1 MLILRPQILENS
13 INKKFQMN
21 ITFEKTGNVT
31 GVVTLNIEKADYEA
45 NVKKGLKNAQS
56 KVQMPGFRPG
66 HVPAGMVKK
75 MYGTQ
80 IKAEEVQK
88 LISEKLYAYIQS
100 EGLDVLGEPIAHED
114 DIDIEKDENFELHF
128 DLGLAPQMNVELSAA
143 DSVDYYDIEVTSE
156 VVDAQVKRMAQ
167 QAGHPANVESY
178 EDRDI
183 VRGVLAQLDENGQ
196 PFEGALVVENA
207 SLMPA
212 YFKNEEQKA
221 LFNGAKVGDLLV
233 INPTTAY
240 DGNET
245 EVSSLL
251 KVKKEEVAQYTG
263 NFSFQISEI
272 SRFVP
277 AEINQEFFDQVFGE
291 GNVNSEA
298 EMREKVTED
307 VRQQYALDSDY
318 KFLLDL
324 RTYVEGKVGEVEFP
338 NEILKK
344 VMLNNN
350 KEKGE
355 AYVEE
360 HFDASI
366 AELKWHLIK
375 ERLVKANDIKLEQTD
390 VKAAAVEAARMQFA
404 QYGMTNVPTEYLENY
419 AEEMLKNKQQAQ
431 ALIERSIETKLVA
444 ALKNVVNLNRKN
456 ISVEDFGKLFEN
468 K

>member
-1 MLILRPQILENS
+1 
-13 INKKFQMN
+13 MN

-31 GVVTLNIEKADYEA
+31 GVLTLNIEKADYEA
-45 NVKKGLKNAQS
+45 NVKKGLQAAQK

-88 LISEKLYAYIQS
+88 LISEKLYAYIQ
-100 EGLDVLGEPIAHED
+100 ENNLDVLGEPIAHD
-114 DIDIEKDENFELHF
+114 DQVDIEKDDNFVLHF
-128 DLGLAPQMNVELSAA
+128 DLGLSPEMNVELSAN
-143 DSVDYYDIEVTSE
+143 DTVDYYDINVTE
-156 VVDAQVKRMAQ
+156 EMVDAQVKRMAQ
-167 QAGHPANVESY
+167 QAGHPENVQSY
-178 EDRDI
+178 EERDI
-183 VRGVLAQLDENGQ
+183 LRGILAQLDENGQ
-196 PFEGALVVENA
+196 PVEGGIVVESA
-207 SLMPA
+207 SLMPT
-212 YFKNEEQKA
+212 YFKNDEQKA
-221 LFNGAKVGDLLV
+221 LFNGAKVNDILV
-233 INPTTAY
+233 INPSKAY
-240 DGNET
+240 EGNEA

-263 NFSFQISEI
+263 DFSFQVNEI

-277 AEINQEFFDQVFGE
+277 AEINQEFFNAVFGE
-291 GNVNSEA
+291 GAVEGEEA
-298 EMREKVTED
+298 FRAKVKEGIQSQH
-307 VRQQYALDSDY
+307 VLDSDY

-324 RTYVEGKVGEVEFP
+324 RAYCEAKVGEVEFP
-338 NEILKK
+338 NEVLKK

-366 AELKWHLIK
+366 NELKWHLIK
-375 ERLVKANDIKLEQTD
+375 EKLVKANDIKLEQAD

-404 QYGMTNVPTEYLENY
+404 QYGMNNVPAEYLENY

-431 ALIERSIETKLVA
+431 SLIERSIETKLVA
-444 ALKNVVNLNRKN
+444 ALKNVLNLNHKAV
-456 ISVEDFGKLFEN
+456 SAEEFGKLFEN
-468 K
+468 

>member
-1 MLILRPQILENS
+1 
-13 INKKFQMN
+13 MN

-31 GVVTLNIEKADYEA
+31 GVLTLNIEKADYEA
-45 NVKKGLKNAQS
+45 NVKKGLQTAQK

-88 LISEKLYAYIQS
+88 LISEKLYAYIQ
-100 EGLDVLGEPIAHED
+100 ENNLDVLGEPIAHD
-114 DIDIEKDENFELHF
+114 DQVDIEKDDNFVLHF
-128 DLGLAPQMNVELSAA
+128 DLGLSPEMNVELSSN
-143 DSVDYYDIEVTSE
+143 DTVDYYDINVTE
-156 VVDAQVKRMAQ
+156 EMVDAQVKRMAQ
-167 QAGHPANVESY
+167 QAGHPENVQSY
-178 EDRDI
+178 EERDI
-183 VRGVLAQLDENGQ
+183 LRGILAQLDENGQ
-196 PFEGALVVENA
+196 PVEGGIVVESA
-207 SLMPA
+207 SLMPT
-212 YFKNEEQKA
+212 YFKNDEQKA
-221 LFNGAKVGDLLV
+221 LFNGAKVNDILV
-233 INPTTAY
+233 INPSKAY
-240 DGNET
+240 EGNEA

-263 NFSFQISEI
+263 DFSFQVNEI

-277 AEINQEFFDQVFGE
+277 AEINQEFFNAVFGE
-291 GNVNSEA
+291 GAVEGEEA
-298 EMREKVTED
+298 FRAKVKEGIQAQH
-307 VRQQYALDSDY
+307 VLDSDY

-324 RTYVEGKVGEVEFP
+324 RAYCEAKVGEVEFP
-338 NEILKK
+338 NEVLKK

-366 AELKWHLIK
+366 NELKWHLIK
-375 ERLVKANDIKLEQTD
+375 EKLVKANDIKLEQAD

-404 QYGMTNVPTEYLENY
+404 QYGMNNVPVEYLENY

-431 ALIERSIETKLVA
+431 QLIERSIETKLVA
-444 ALKNVVNLNRKN
+444 ALKNVLNLNHKAV
-456 ISVEDFGKLFEN
+456 SAEEFGKLFEN
-468 K
+468 

>member
-1 MLILRPQILENS
+1 
-13 INKKFQMN
+13 MN

-31 GVVTLNIEKADYEA
+31 GVLTLNIEKADYEA
-45 NVKKGLKNAQS
+45 SVKKGLQAAQK

-88 LISEKLYAYIQS
+88 LISEKLYAYIQ
-100 EGLDVLGEPIAHED
+100 ENNLDVLGEPIAHD
-114 DIDIEKDENFELHF
+114 DQVDIEKDDNFVLHF
-128 DLGLAPQMNVELSAA
+128 DLGLSPEMNVELSAN
-143 DSVDYYDIEVTSE
+143 DTVDYYDINVTE
-156 VVDAQVKRMAQ
+156 EMVDAQVKRMAQ
-167 QAGHPANVESY
+167 QAGHPENVQSY
-178 EDRDI
+178 EERDI
-183 VRGVLAQLDENGQ
+183 LRGILAQLDENGQ
-196 PFEGALVVENA
+196 PVEGGIVVESA
-207 SLMPA
+207 SLMPT
-212 YFKNEEQKA
+212 YFKNDEQKA
-221 LFNGAKVGDLLV
+221 LFNDAKVNDILV
-233 INPTTAY
+233 INPSKAY
-240 DGNET
+240 EGNEA

-263 NFSFQISEI
+263 NFSFQVNEI

-277 AEINQEFFDQVFGE
+277 AEINQEFFNAVFGE
-291 GNVNSEA
+291 GAVEGEEA
-298 EMREKVTED
+298 FRAKVKEGI
-307 VRQQYALDSDY
+307 QQQHVLDSDY

-324 RTYVEGKVGEVEFP
+324 RAYCEAKVGEVEFP

-366 AELKWHLIK
+366 NELKWHLIK
-375 ERLVKANDIKLEQTD
+375 EKLVKANDIKLEQAD

-404 QYGMTNVPTEYLENY
+404 QYGMNNVPAEYLENY

-431 ALIERSIETKLVA
+431 SLIERSIETKLVA
-444 ALKNVVNLNRKN
+444 ALKNVLNLNHK
-456 ISVEDFGKLFEN
+456 SVSAEEFGKLFEN
-468 K
+468 

>member
-1 MLILRPQILENS
+1 
-13 INKKFQMN
+13 MN

-31 GVVTLNIEKADYEA
+31 GVLTLNIEKADYEA
-45 NVKKGLKNAQS
+45 NVKKGLQTAQK

-88 LISEKLYAYIQS
+88 LISEKLYAYIQ
-100 EGLDVLGEPIAHED
+100 ENNLDVLGEPIAHD
-114 DIDIEKDENFELHF
+114 DQVDIEKDDNFVLHF
-128 DLGLAPQMNVELSAA
+128 DLGLSPEMNVELSSN
-143 DSVDYYDIEVTSE
+143 DTVDYYDINVTE
-156 VVDAQVKRMAQ
+156 EMVDAQVKRMAQ
-167 QAGHPANVESY
+167 QAGHPENVQTY
-178 EDRDI
+178 EERDI
-183 VRGVLAQLDENGQ
+183 LRGILAQLDENGL
-196 PFEGALVVENA
+196 PVEGGIVVESA
-207 SLMPA
+207 SLMPT
-212 YFKNEEQKA
+212 YFKNDEQKA
-221 LFNGAKVGDLLV
+221 LFNGAKVNDILV
-233 INPTTAY
+233 INPSKAY
-240 DGNET
+240 EGNEA

-263 NFSFQISEI
+263 DFSFQVNEI

-277 AEINQEFFDQVFGE
+277 AEINQEFFNAVFGE
-291 GNVNSEA
+291 GAVEGEEA
-298 EMREKVTED
+298 FRTKVKEGIQAQH
-307 VRQQYALDSDY
+307 VLDSDY

-324 RTYVEGKVGEVEFP
+324 RAYCEAKVGEVEFP
-338 NEILKK
+338 NEVLKK

-366 AELKWHLIK
+366 NELKWHLIK
-375 ERLVKANDIKLEQTD
+375 EKLVKANDIKLEQAD

-404 QYGMTNVPTEYLENY
+404 QYGMNNVPVEYLENY

-431 ALIERSIETKLVA
+431 SLIERSIETKLVA
-444 ALKNVVNLNRKN
+444 ALKNVLNLNHKAV
-456 ISVEDFGKLFEN
+456 SAEEFGKLFEN
-468 K
+468 

>member
-1 MLILRPQILENS
+1 
-13 INKKFQMN
+13 MN

-31 GVVTLNIEKADYEA
+31 GVLTLNIEKADYEA
-45 NVKKGLKNAQS
+45 NVKKGLQTAQK

-88 LISEKLYAYIQS
+88 LISEKLYAYIQ
-100 EGLDVLGEPIAHED
+100 ENNLDVLGEPIAHD
-114 DIDIEKDENFELHF
+114 DQVDIEKDDNFVLHF
-128 DLGLAPQMNVELSAA
+128 DLGLSPEMNVELSSN
-143 DSVDYYDIEVTSE
+143 DTVDYYDINVTE
-156 VVDAQVKRMAQ
+156 EMVDAQVKRMAQ
-167 QAGHPANVESY
+167 QAGHPENVQTY
-178 EDRDI
+178 EERDI
-183 VRGVLAQLDENGQ
+183 LRGILAQLDENGQ
-196 PFEGALVVENA
+196 PVEGGIVVESA
-207 SLMPA
+207 SLMPT
-212 YFKNEEQKA
+212 YFKNDEQKA
-221 LFNGAKVGDLLV
+221 LFNGAKVNDILV
-233 INPTTAY
+233 INPSKAY
-240 DGNET
+240 EGNEA

-263 NFSFQISEI
+263 DFSFQVNEI

-277 AEINQEFFDQVFGE
+277 AEINQEFFDAVFGE
-291 GNVNSEA
+291 GAVEGEEA
-298 EMREKVTED
+298 FRAKVKEGIQAQH
-307 VRQQYALDSDY
+307 VLDSDY

-324 RTYVEGKVGEVEFP
+324 RAYCEAKVGEVEFP
-338 NEILKK
+338 NEVLKK

-366 AELKWHLIK
+366 NELKWHLIK
-375 ERLVKANDIKLEQTD
+375 EKLVKANDIKLEQAD

-404 QYGMTNVPTEYLENY
+404 QYGMNNVPVEYLENY

-431 ALIERSIETKLVA
+431 SLIERSIETKLVA
-444 ALKNVVNLNRKN
+444 ALKNVLNLNHKTV
-456 ISVEDFGKLFEN
+456 SAEEFGKLFEN
-468 K
+468 